1 MRQNL
6 YFTSTEASTCKSHK
20 KIFIFFVEI
29 MFVTYR
35 PRLGQEE
42 ATEGLGTG
50 NDDLNYLITHH
61 VGLVVPQ
68 LMLPG
73 FVIIP
78 P

>member
-1 MRQNL
+1 
-6 YFTSTEASTCKSHK
+6 
-20 KIFIFFVEI
+20 

-73 FVIIP
+73 IVIIP
-78 P
+78 LIFVY